1 MDEGS
6 NPYQEEIGFGAAR
19 HLQERLLLLRRAA
32 LKLLVGEVA
41 FRRCG
46 SRQNGKDSAWSSPVC
61 S

>member
-32 LKLLVGEVA
+32 LKLLVGV
-41 FRRCG
+41 
-46 SRQNGKDSAWSSPVC
+46 GKTGRIVLGGVQSATSAVLY
-61 S
+61 